1 MAKKTAKKVVRAAEK
16 FVQRAEYV
24 AMCAGD
30 SQLLM
35 CDSCLAEFELIYEP
49 KAQGSGDRNVATKFV
64 CYCPFCGSESVARV

>member
-1 MAKKTAKKVVRAAEK
+1 MAKKTAKKAPKPDVK
-16 FVQRAEYV
+16 PVQRVEYV

-30 SQLLM
+30 SQLFM

-49 KAQGSGDRNVATKFV
+49 KAQGSGDQGVATKFV